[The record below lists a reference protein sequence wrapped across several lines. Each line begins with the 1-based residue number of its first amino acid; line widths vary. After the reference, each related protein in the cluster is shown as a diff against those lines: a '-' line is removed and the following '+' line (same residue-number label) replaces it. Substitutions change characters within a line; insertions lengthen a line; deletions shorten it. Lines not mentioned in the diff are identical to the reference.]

1 MPRNK
6 KPHRLPLE
14 KRETL
19 AETEYRLRQEAREI
33 AKQFKHT
40 KPIKYLLK

>member
-14 KRETL
+14 KRETIV
-19 AETEYRLRQEAREI
+19 ETEYRLKQEAREI
-33 AKQFKHT
+33 SKKFIHT
-40 KPIKYLLK
+40 KPVKYLIK

>member
-6 KPHRLPLE
+6 KPQQLPLE
-14 KRETL
+14 KRETI
-19 AETEYRLRQEAREI
+19 AETEYRLKREAREM
-33 AKQFKHT
+33 ANNFKHT

>member
-6 KPHRLPLE
+6 KPHQLPVE

-33 AKQFKHT
+33 SKKFIHT
-40 KPIKYLLK
+40 KPVKYLIK

>member
-6 KPHRLPLE
+6 KRHQLPVE

-19 AETEYRLRQEAREI
+19 ADTEYRLRQEAREI
-33 AKQFKHT
+33 AKKFVHV
-40 KPIKYLLK
+40 KPVKYLLK